1 MLLRT
6 QMLQLALLDKA
17 PHKKQ
22 MVFDA
27 LPRSTGCRGTA
38 KSWHDVMLNTCL
50 LLDALA
56 TAVAMAS
63 AVAVATALEAAEA
76 SALPKEP

>member
-1 MLLRT
+1 MAVKA
-6 QMLQLALLDKA
+6 LQRAGMTWCSKTRL
-17 PHKKQ
+17 
-22 MVFDA
+22 
-27 LPRSTGCRGTA
+27 S
-38 KSWHDVMLNTCL
+38 L

-56 TAVAMAS
+56 TAVAIAS

>member
-1 MLLRT
+1 M
-6 QMLQLALLDKA
+6 AVKA
-17 PHKKQ
+17 GQ
-22 MVFDA
+22 RAGMM
-27 LPRSTGCRGTA
+27 GCS
-38 KSWHDVMLNTCL
+38 KTCL

>member
-1 MLLRT
+1 MGVSACAD
-6 QMLQLALLDKA
+6 QMAVKA
-17 PHKKQ
+17 GQRAGMMWCSK
-22 MVFDA
+22 
-27 LPRSTGCRGTA
+27 
-38 KSWHDVMLNTCL
+38 TCL